1 MRLPIALTASLSVSS
16 PVASPATSPATIR
29 ASRAGLGGLARQ
41 ACLVV
46 AWSTLAAA
54 PAIAAPRDL
63 PARNLLV
70 EWRIGGQGSSQLR
83 QGGIQTGRVIID
95 SRRGVVGQAGVTYGT
110 TQTESSGNSVQQVT
124 VLNGGRARLFFG
136 SSQPVTTWQWAWA
149 PGQGGGGGWTS
160 YGPLEGQTGQGQDE
174 VAERHGGRNRG
185 QAGEGNDGLR
195 GRDSPIHIVP
205 QTVWI
210 DLGQGLVV
218 TPRWPGGR
226 APVTVELEARS
237 SEPAQAGGA
246 YSGRVDPDGQV
257 RRTELSST
265 VSVPMGEWTVV
276 ARNGGQASNTQSG
289 TLSTRSLDESRS
301 EQLEIRIT
309 AP

>member
-1 MRLPIALTASLSVSS
+1 MRLLAPFLAPCFALA
-16 PVASPATSPATIR
+16 VA
-29 ASRAGLGGLARQ
+29 AGLVPQ
-41 ACLVV
+41 AW
-46 AWSTLAAA
+46 AG
-54 PAIAAPRDL
+54 PGNL

-70 EWRIGGQGSSQLR
+70 EWRMAGQGASQLR

-95 SRRGVVGQAGVTYGT
+95 SRRGVIGQAGVTYGT
-110 TQTESSGNSVQQVT
+110 TQTQSSGNSVQQVT

-136 SSQPVTTWQWAWA
+136 SSQPFTTWQWAWG
-149 PGQGGGGGWTS
+149 PGQGGGGWTS
-160 YGPLEGQTGQGQDE
+160 YGPQEGSGADQGA
-174 VAERHGGRNRG
+174 VHV
-185 QAGEGNDGLR
+185 
-195 GRDSPIHIVP
+195 VP
-205 QTVWI
+205 QTTWI

-237 SEPAQAGGA
+237 SEPMQAGGA
-246 YSGRVDPDGQV
+246 YSGRLEPDGQV
-257 RRTELSST
+257 RRTEVGST
-265 VSVPMGEWTVV
+265 VSVPLGEWTVV
-276 ARNGGQASNTQSG
+276 ARNGGQTERTQSG

>member
-1 MRLPIALTASLSVSS
+1 MRPFEAVPAPLPTAL
-16 PVASPATSPATIR
+16 PATGMRRRRLLA
-29 ASRAGLGGLARQ
+29 ASGLLLCAGLQPALAG
-41 ACLVV
+41 
-46 AWSTLAAA
+46 
-54 PAIAAPRDL
+54 PGDL

-70 EWRIGGQGSSQLR
+70 EWRMAGQGSSQLR

-95 SRRGVVGQAGVTYGT
+95 SRRGVIGQAGVTYGT

-149 PGQGGGGGWTS
+149 PGQVGGGSGGWTS
-160 YGPLEGQTGQGQDE
+160 YGPLEGAGQGGDE
-174 VAERHGGRNRG
+174 MAQRHGGRDRG
-185 QAGEGNDGLR
+185 HDGR
-195 GRDSPIHIVP
+195 QSPVQVVP
-205 QTVWI
+205 QTTWI
-210 DLGQGLVV
+210 DLGQGLIVI
-218 TPRWPGGR
+218 PRWPGGR

-237 SEPAQAGGA
+237 SEPAQPGSA

-257 RRTELSST
+257 RRTEVSST
-265 VSVPMGEWTVV
+265 VSVPLGEWTVV
-276 ARNGGQASNTQSG
+276 ARNGGQNARTQSG

-301 EQLEIRIT
+301 EQLEIRVT

>member
-1 MRLPIALTASLSVSS
+1 MRMPFQPFEPMSAPSSGARRAGLLAGAALVIQVCLP
-16 PVASPATSPATIR
+16 ASPAL
-29 ASRAGLGGLARQ
+29 AG
-41 ACLVV
+41 
-46 AWSTLAAA
+46 
-54 PAIAAPRDL
+54 PRDL

-95 SRRGVVGQAGVTYGT
+95 SRRGVIGQGGVTYGT

-136 SSQPVTTWQWAWA
+136 STQPVTTWQWAWSG
-149 PGQGGGGGWTS
+149 GQGGGSGWTS
-160 YGPLEGQTGQGQDE
+160 YGPLEGSAQSGDDA
-174 VAERHGGRNRG
+174 AERQGGR
-185 QAGEGNDGLR
+185 Q
-195 GRDSPIHIVP
+195 GRSSPINIVP
-205 QTVWI
+205 QTTWI

-237 SEPAQAGGA
+237 SEPAQPGSAYGG
-246 YSGRVDPDGQV
+246 RLDPDGQV
-257 RRTELSST
+257 RRSEVSST
-265 VSVPMGEWTVV
+265 VSVPLGEWTVV
-276 ARNGGQASNTQSG
+276 ARNGGQSSNTQSG

-301 EQLEIRIT
+301 EQLEIRVT

>member
-1 MRLPIALTASLSVSS
+1 MRMPFLMPERLLARAAVVLQACLL
-16 PVASPATSPATIR
+16 ASPAM
-29 ASRAGLGGLARQ
+29 AG
-41 ACLVV
+41 
-46 AWSTLAAA
+46 
-54 PAIAAPRDL
+54 PRDL

-95 SRRGVVGQAGVTYGT
+95 SRRGVIGQAGVTYGT

-160 YGPLEGQTGQGQDE
+160 YGPLEGSGQGGDE
-174 VAERHGGRNRG
+174 VAERHGGRP
-185 QAGEGNDGLR
+185 
-195 GRDSPIHIVP
+195 GRNSPVQIVP
-205 QTVWI
+205 QTTWV

-237 SEPAQAGGA
+237 SEPAQPGA
-246 YSGRVDPDGQV
+246 TYSGQLDPDGQV

-265 VSVPMGEWTVV
+265 VSVPLGEWTVV
-276 ARNGGQASNTQSG
+276 ARNGGQSSHTQSG

>member
-1 MRLPIALTASLSVSS
+1 MRMPFQSPDLISARSGARRAGLLAAAALVLQGGLL
-16 PVASPATSPATIR
+16 ASPAH
-29 ASRAGLGGLARQ
+29 AG
-41 ACLVV
+41 
-46 AWSTLAAA
+46 
-54 PAIAAPRDL
+54 PRDL

-83 QGGIQTGRVIID
+83 QGGIQTGRVIVD
-95 SRRGVVGQAGVTYGT
+95 SRRGVIGQAGVTYGT
-110 TQTESSGNSVQQVT
+110 TQIESSGNSVQQVT

-160 YGPLEGQTGQGQDE
+160 HGPLDAQGSAQGSDAGQQG
-174 VAERHGGRNRG
+174 RHN
-185 QAGEGNDGLR
+185 
-195 GRDSPIHIVP
+195 SPVQIVP
-205 QTVWI
+205 QTTWI

-237 SEPAQAGGA
+237 SEPAQGGA
-246 YSGRVDPDGQV
+246 YTGRVEPDGQV
-257 RRTELSST
+257 RRSEVAST
-265 VSVPMGEWTVV
+265 VSVPLGEWTVV
-276 ARNGGQASNTQSG
+276 ARNGGQSSRTQSG

>member
-1 MRLPIALTASLSVSS
+1 MRLLAPLFALTA
-16 PVASPATSPATIR
+16 A
-29 ASRAGLGGLARQ
+29 
-41 ACLVV
+41 ACL
-46 AWSTLAAA
+46 A
-54 PAIAAPRDL
+54 PHAHAGPGDL

-95 SRRGVVGQAGVTYGT
+95 SRRGVIGQAGVTYGT

-136 SSQPVTTWQWAWA
+136 SSQPVTTWQWAWG
-149 PGQGGGGGWTS
+149 PGQGGGGGGGWTS
-160 YGPLEGQTGQGQDE
+160 YGPQEGS
-174 VAERHGGRNRG
+174 
-185 QAGEGNDGLR
+185 GN
-195 GRDSPIHIVP
+195 SPVQVVP
-205 QTVWI
+205 QTTWI

-237 SEPAQAGGA
+237 SEPAQGGGA

-265 VSVPMGEWTVV
+265 VSVPLGEWTVV
-276 ARNGGQASNTQSG
+276 ARNGGQSSRTQSG

-301 EQLEIRIT
+301 EQLEIRVT

>member
-1 MRLPIALTASLSVSS
+1 MRMPFLMPERLLALVAVALQACLL
-16 PVASPATSPATIR
+16 ASPAI
-29 ASRAGLGGLARQ
+29 AG
-41 ACLVV
+41 
-46 AWSTLAAA
+46 
-54 PAIAAPRDL
+54 PRDL

-95 SRRGVVGQAGVTYGT
+95 SRRGVIGQAGVTYGT

-149 PGQGGGGGWTS
+149 PGQGGGGGGGWTS
-160 YGPLEGQTGQGQDE
+160 YGPLEGS
-174 VAERHGGRNRG
+174 ARN
-185 QAGEGNDGLR
+185 
-195 GRDSPIHIVP
+195 SPVQIVP
-205 QTVWI
+205 QTTWI

-237 SEPAQAGGA
+237 SEPAQPGGA
-246 YSGRVDPDGQV
+246 YSGQLDPDGQV
-257 RRTELSST
+257 RRTEVSST
-265 VSVPMGEWTVV
+265 VSVPLGEWTVV
-276 ARNGGQASNTQSG
+276 ARNGGQSAHTQSG

-301 EQLEIRIT
+301 EQLEIRVT

>member
-1 MRLPIALTASLSVSS
+1 MRLSAPLLRPLLALTVGACLAPIAS
-16 PVASPATSPATIR
+16 
-29 ASRAGLGGLARQ
+29 AG
-41 ACLVV
+41 
-46 AWSTLAAA
+46 
-54 PAIAAPRDL
+54 PHDL

-95 SRRGVVGQAGVTYGT
+95 SRRGVIGQAGVTYGT
-110 TQTESSGNSVQQVT
+110 TQIESSGNSVQQVT

-136 SSQPVTTWQWAWA
+136 STQPVTTWQWAWA
-149 PGQGGGGGWTS
+149 PGQSGGGGGGGWTS
-160 YGPLEGQTGQGQDE
+160 YGPEDAQSGQGGQ
-174 VAERHGGRNRG
+174 GGRN
-185 QAGEGNDGLR
+185 A
-195 GRDSPIHIVP
+195 PINIVP
-205 QTVWI
+205 QTTWI

-237 SEPAQAGGA
+237 SEPAQGGA
-246 YSGRVDPDGQV
+246 YTGRVEPDGQV
-257 RRTELSST
+257 RRSEVAST
-265 VSVPMGEWTVV
+265 VSVPLGEWTVV
-276 ARNGGQASNTQSG
+276 ARNGGQSSRTQSG

-301 EQLEIRIT
+301 EQLEIRVT

>member
-1 MRLPIALTASLSVSS
+1 MRLPSLTPNRLLAGGALVL
-16 PVASPATSPATIR
+16 
-29 ASRAGLGGLARQ
+29 Q
-41 ACLVV
+41 ACL
-46 AWSTLAAA
+46 LASAA
-54 PAIAAPRDL
+54 HAGPRDL

-95 SRRGVVGQAGVTYGT
+95 SRRGVIGQAGVTYGT

-149 PGQGGGGGWTS
+149 GGQGGGGGWTS
-160 YGPLEGQTGQGQDE
+160 YGPLEGSGQGDDDM
-174 VAERHGGRNRG
+174 AERHGGRHH
-185 QAGEGNDGLR
+185 DP
-195 GRDSPIHIVP
+195 GRPPINIVP
-205 QTVWI
+205 QTAWI
-210 DLGQGLVV
+210 DLGQGLIV

-237 SEPAQAGGA
+237 SEPAQPGAA
-246 YSGRVDPDGQV
+246 YSGQLDPDGQV
-257 RRTELSST
+257 RRTEVSST
-265 VSVPMGEWTVV
+265 VSVPLGEWTVV
-276 ARNGGQASNTQSG
+276 ARNGGQSTHTQSG

-301 EQLEIRIT
+301 EQLEIRVT

>member
-1 MRLPIALTASLSVSS
+1 MRQPSS
-16 PVASPATSPATIR
+16 PPASKPASTPASTPVLAFAARR
-29 ASRAGLGGLARQ
+29 AWLLAGAALVLQ
-41 ACLVV
+41 AG
-46 AWSTLAAA
+46 LAAA
-54 PAIAAPRDL
+54 PALAGPREL

-70 EWRIGGQGSSQLR
+70 EWRIAGQGSSQLR

-136 SSQPVTTWQWAWA
+136 STQPVTTWQWAWA
-149 PGQGGGGGWTS
+149 GGQGGGGGWTS
-160 YGPLEGQTGQGQDE
+160 YGPLEGPGQDDDE
-174 VAERHGGRNRG
+174 VAERHG
-185 QAGEGNDGLR
+185 R
-195 GRDSPIHIVP
+195 GRSPVHIVP
-205 QTVWI
+205 QTTWI

-237 SEPAQAGGA
+237 SEPVQPGGVH
-246 YSGRVDPDGQV
+246 SGQLEPDGQV

-265 VSVPMGEWTVV
+265 VSVPLGEWTVV
-276 ARNGGQASNTQSG
+276 ARNGGQASRTQSG

-301 EQLEIRIT
+301 EQLEIRVT

>member
-1 MRLPIALTASLSVSS
+1 MRLPALLTDSPPPTRVPRRGRLFGSPGLIGPACLIGVISV
-16 PVASPATSPATIR
+16 
-29 ASRAGLGGLARQ
+29 AGL
-41 ACLVV
+41 
-46 AWSTLAAA
+46 A
-54 PAIAAPRDL
+54 PSSAIAGPRDL

-70 EWRIGGQGSSQLR
+70 EWRVGGQGSSQAS
-83 QGGIQTGRVIID
+83 QGSIQTGRVIID

-110 TQTESSGNSVQQVT
+110 TQIESSGNSVQQVT

-136 SSQPVTTWQWAWA
+136 STQPVTTWQWAWA
-149 PGQGGGGGWTS
+149 PGQAGGGGWTS
-160 YGPLEGQTGQGQDE
+160 YGPLKGQAGQPGQPDSDM
-174 VAERHGGRNRG
+174 AERHGGQG
-185 QAGEGNDGLR
+185 PGN
-195 GRDSPIHIVP
+195 PINIVP

-237 SEPAQAGGA
+237 GEPAQGGGV
-246 YSGRVDPDGQV
+246 YSGRLDPDGQV
-257 RRTELSST
+257 RRSEVSST
-265 VSVPMGEWTVV
+265 ISVPLGEWTVV
-276 ARNGGQASNTQSG
+276 ARNGGQSSRAQSG

-301 EQLEIRIT
+301 ELLEIRVT

>member
-1 MRLPIALTASLSVSS
+1 MRMPFLMPDLM
-16 PVASPATSPATIR
+16 PAPRR
-29 ASRAGLGGLARQ
+29 AARQ
-41 ACLVV
+41 AGWLAGAALVLQACL
-46 AWSTLAAA
+46 AISPALAG
-54 PAIAAPRDL
+54 PRDL

-83 QGGIQTGRVIID
+83 QGGIQTGRIIID
-95 SRRGVVGQAGVTYGT
+95 SRRGVIGQAGVTYGT

-149 PGQGGGGGWTS
+149 GGQGGGGWTS
-160 YGPLEGQTGQGQDE
+160 YGPLEGSAQGDNE
-174 VAERHGGRNRG
+174 VAERHGGRDRG
-185 QAGEGNDGLR
+185 QRGDDGLQ
-195 GRDSPIHIVP
+195 GRSGNNGRNSPINIVP

-210 DLGQGLVV
+210 DLGQGLIV

-237 SEPAQAGGA
+237 SEPAQPGGA
-246 YSGRVDPDGQV
+246 YSGHLDPDGQV
-257 RRTELSST
+257 RRTEVSST
-265 VSVPMGEWTVV
+265 VSVPLGEWTVV
-276 ARNGGQASNTQSG
+276 ARNGGQSAGTQSG

-301 EQLEIRIT
+301 EQLEIRVT

>member
-1 MRLPIALTASLSVSS
+1 MRLFEPLPASL
-16 PVASPATSPATIR
+16 PVPVNGTRRRRLLAATGWLLC
-29 ASRAGLGGLARQ
+29 AGLG
-41 ACLVV
+41 
-46 AWSTLAAA
+46 
-54 PAIAAPRDL
+54 PAFAGPSDL

-70 EWRIGGQGSSQLR
+70 EWRMAGQGSSQLR

-95 SRRGVVGQAGVTYGT
+95 SRRGVIGQAGVTYGT

-149 PGQGGGGGWTS
+149 PGQGGGAGGWTS
-160 YGPLEGQTGQGQDE
+160 YGPQEGSGQGADE
-174 VAERHGGRNRG
+174 MAQRHGGRDRG
-185 QAGEGNDGLR
+185 QRGDDGQQGQGGWS
-195 GRDSPIHIVP
+195 GRQSPVQVVP
-205 QTVWI
+205 QTTWI
-210 DLGQGLVV
+210 DLGQGLIV

-237 SEPAQAGGA
+237 SEPAQPGGA

-257 RRTELSST
+257 RRTEVGST
-265 VSVPMGEWTVV
+265 VSVPLGEWTVV
-276 ARNGGQASNTQSG
+276 ARNGGQNARTQSG

-301 EQLEIRIT
+301 EQLEIRVT

>member
-1 MRLPIALTASLSVSS
+1 MRLTDAPPGPFLARLPS
-16 PVASPATSPATIR
+16 
-29 ASRAGLGGLARQ
+29 ASRALLAGLAT
-41 ACLVV
+41 LV
-46 AWSTLAAA
+46 AAS
-54 PAIAAPRDL
+54 AIAGPSDL

-95 SRRGVVGQAGVTYGT
+95 SRRGVIGQAGVTYGT
-110 TQTESSGNSVQQVT
+110 TQIESSGHSVQQVT

-149 PGQGGGGGWTS
+149 PGQAGQGGWTS
-160 YGPLEGQTGQGQDE
+160 YGPIEGQSGPDDDI
-174 VAERHGGRNRG
+174 ADRHGGRPAPV
-185 QAGEGNDGLR
+185 Q
-195 GRDSPIHIVP
+195 IVP
-205 QTVWI
+205 QTTWI

-237 SEPAQAGGA
+237 SEPLQGGV
-246 YSGRVDPDGQV
+246 YTGRVEPDGQV
-257 RRTELSST
+257 RRSELSST
-265 VSVPMGEWTVV
+265 VSVPLGEWTVV
-276 ARNGGQASNTQSG
+276 ARNGGQSSRTQSG

>member
-1 MRLPIALTASLSVSS
+1 MRLPFSMTDR
-16 PVASPATSPATIR
+16 P
-29 ASRAGLGGLARQ
+29 LARVTLALQ
-41 ACLVV
+41 ACL
-46 AWSTLAAA
+46 LMAAA
-54 PAIAAPRDL
+54 PALAGPRDL

-95 SRRGVVGQAGVTYGT
+95 SRRGVIGQAGVTYGT

-136 SSQPVTTWQWAWA
+136 SSQPVTTWQWAWGA
-149 PGQGGGGGWTS
+149 GQGGGGWTS
-160 YGPLEGQTGQGQDE
+160 YGPLEGSGQDGDE
-174 VAERHGGRNRG
+174 VAERHGGRSRDPARDPG
-185 QAGEGNDGLR
+185 R
-195 GRDSPIHIVP
+195 GRGSPIQIVP
-205 QTVWI
+205 QTTWI

-226 APVTVELEARS
+226 APVTIELEARS
-237 SEPAQAGGA
+237 SEPAQPGAA
-246 YSGRVDPDGQV
+246 YSGQLDPDGQV
-257 RRTELSST
+257 RRTEVSST
-265 VSVPMGEWTVV
+265 VSVPLGEWTVV
-276 ARNGGQASNTQSG
+276 ARNGGQSSNTQSG

-301 EQLEIRIT
+301 EQLEIRVT

>member
-1 MRLPIALTASLSVSS
+1 MPAPIPSRRACLASLIACCGLVSS
-16 PVASPATSPATIR
+16 GA
-29 ASRAGLGGLARQ
+29 L
-41 ACLVV
+41 
-46 AWSTLAAA
+46 
-54 PAIAAPRDL
+54 AAPRDL

-95 SRRGVVGQAGVTYGT
+95 SRRGVIGQAGVTYGT
-110 TQTESSGNSVQQVT
+110 TQTESSGNAVQQVM

-149 PGQGGGGGWTS
+149 PGQAGGGSGWTS
-160 YGPLEGQTGQGQDE
+160 YGPEDAQGGQSGQGSESAD
-174 VAERHGGRNRG
+174 RRGGRN
-185 QAGEGNDGLR
+185 A
-195 GRDSPIHIVP
+195 PIHIVP
-205 QTVWI
+205 QTTWI

-237 SEPAQAGGA
+237 SEPAQGGA
-246 YSGRVDPDGQV
+246 YAARVEPDGQV
-257 RRTELSST
+257 RRSEVAST
-265 VSVPMGEWTVV
+265 VSVPLGEWTVV
-276 ARNGGQASNTQSG
+276 ARNGGQSSHSQSG

-301 EQLEIRIT
+301 EQLEIRVT

>member
-1 MRLPIALTASLSVSS
+1 MRPFEPVPALLPAPLPVTGTRRRRLLAATAWLLC
-16 PVASPATSPATIR
+16 
-29 ASRAGLGGLARQ
+29 AGLQPALAG
-41 ACLVV
+41 
-46 AWSTLAAA
+46 
-54 PAIAAPRDL
+54 PGDL

-95 SRRGVVGQAGVTYGT
+95 SRRGVIGQAGVTYGT

-149 PGQGGGGGWTS
+149 PGQVGGGWTS
-160 YGPLEGQTGQGQDE
+160 YGPLEGSGQGGDE
-174 VAERHGGRNRG
+174 VAERHGGR
-185 QAGEGNDGLR
+185 DGR
-195 GRDSPIHIVP
+195 HSPVQVVP
-205 QTVWI
+205 QTTWI
-210 DLGQGLVV
+210 DLGQGLIV

-237 SEPAQAGGA
+237 SEPAQPGSA
-246 YSGRVDPDGQV
+246 YSGRLDPDGQV
-257 RRTELSST
+257 RRTEVGST
-265 VSVPMGEWTVV
+265 VSVPLGEWTVV
-276 ARNGGQASNTQSG
+276 ARNGGQSSRTQSG

-301 EQLEIRIT
+301 EQLEIRVT

>member
-1 MRLPIALTASLSVSS
+1 MRLTDLPNRPALARPVLGALVFLS
-16 PVASPATSPATIR
+16 AWGALGLSPAQ
-29 ASRAGLGGLARQ
+29 AG
-41 ACLVV
+41 
-46 AWSTLAAA
+46 
-54 PAIAAPRDL
+54 PRDL

-95 SRRGVVGQAGVTYGT
+95 SRRGVIGQAGVTYGT
-110 TQTESSGNSVQQVT
+110 TQIESSGNAVQQVM

-136 SSQPVTTWQWAWA
+136 SSQPVTTWQWAWG
-149 PGQGGGGGWTS
+149 PGQGGNGNGSGGWTS
-160 YGPLEGQTGQGQDE
+160 YGPEGDDEMAQPHGGGQGGRGGSGNP
-174 VAERHGGRNRG
+174 ANGRNLP
-185 QAGEGNDGLR
+185 GNV
-195 GRDSPIHIVP
+195 VP

-237 SEPAQAGGA
+237 SEPAQPGGA
-246 YSGRVDPDGQV
+246 YTGQVDPDGQV
-257 RRTELSST
+257 RRTEMSST

-276 ARNGGQASNTQSG
+276 ARNGGQTSRSQSG
-289 TLSTRSLDESRS
+289 TLSTRSLDESRT
-301 EQLEIRIT
+301 EQLEIRVT